1 MDVLDGVAAVCVDV
15 ATEVWLVN
23 CTEVPRLMEGE
34 DADLSVVREEMEVI
48 KVVLEGTEELAA
60 VD

>member
-15 ATEVWLVN
+15 TTEVWLVN
-23 CTEVPRLMEGE
+23 CAEVPRLMEGE
-34 DADLSVVREEMEVI
+34 DVDLSVVREEMEVI
-48 KVVLEGTEELAA
+48 TVVLEGTEELAA

>member
-1 MDVLDGVAAVCVDV
+1 MAAVCVNV

-23 CTEVPRLMEGE
+23 CAEVPRLMEGE
-34 DADLSVVREEMEVI
+34 EIDLNVVREEMEVI
-48 KVVLEGTEELAA
+48 KAVLEGTEELAA